1 MKTPASLCYTLAL
14 PCCRLPQLVD
24 IKEHHFKES
33 FERLEINRT
42 DAHFS

>member
-1 MKTPASLCYTLAL
+1 MKTLAFTVL
-14 PCCRLPQLVD
+14 HPCNGLHRLPQLVD
-24 IKEHHFKES
+24 IKDHSFKES